1 MCAGIAL
8 IKPTSFLLLAT
19 RTPQCHSDFQ
29 PGGLRALKDHLLHNL
44 NLNLNMDQQI
54 LSVFY
59 QYVTNS
65 TVFFG
70 LFVSII
76 TCFMGQVK
84 SL

>member
-1 MCAGIAL
+1 
-8 IKPTSFLLLAT
+8 
-19 RTPQCHSDFQ
+19 
-29 PGGLRALKDHLLHNL
+29 
-44 NLNLNMDQQI
+44 MDQQI
-54 LSVFY
+54 LPVFY

-76 TCFMGQVK
+76 NCFTGQVK